1 MTEKF
6 LYYIWQ
12 FQYFNKQNL
21 QTLEGESLNILRIG
35 LQNTD
40 AGADFQQA
48 QIEINAKL
56 WAGSIEIHITNTDWN
71 IHKHHINKQYNNVIL
86 HVVWTQE
93 TNKIAY
99 REDGSVI
106 PTLVLSDRVS
116 PLLIDKY
123 SQFINQKQLIPCQS
137 YFKDIDKLKILS
149 MLDNVLVQRLQRKA
163 QIITDLLAENTGDW
177 EETTY
182 QILSQSFGFKVNSEA
197 FLALAKSLPIKI
209 LLKHAHDLLDIEA
222 LVFGQSGL
230 LTAMENANK
239 EVDEYSKELIKRYI
253 YLKYKYNLTSLEA
266 ERWKFLRMRPTNFP
280 TIRLAQFS
288 MLIHQILQ
296 AQQNFFTNFIYA
308 NTAKELQKILEIS
321 ASDYWHMH
329 YNFSKISTKKIGNL
343 GVDSVNILIINTIAP
358 LLTAY
363 SLQKDND
370 IYIEK
375 AIKILEQLPAETNKI
390 TELWEDV
397 GLITKNAFDAQ
408 ASIELYNEFCTKK
421 RCLSCRI
428 GICIIA

>member
-1 MTEKF
+1 MTELF

-21 QTLEGESLNILRIG
+21 QTVAGETLNILRTG

-48 QIEINAKL
+48 QVEIHGKF
-56 WAGSIEIHITNTDWN
+56 WAGSIEIHLTNADWN
-71 IHKHHINKQYNNVIL
+71 LHKHHTNKQYNNVIL
-86 HVVWTQE
+86 HVVWNHE

-99 REDGSVI
+99 REDGSMI

-116 PLLIDKY
+116 PLLLDKY
-123 SQFINQKQLIPCQS
+123 AQFISQKQLIPCQN
-137 YFKDIDKLKILS
+137 YFKDVDKLKILS

-163 QIITDLLAENTGDW
+163 QIITDLLTENTGNW

-182 QILSQSFGFKVNSEA
+182 QILAQSFGFKVNSEA
-197 FLALAKSLPIKI
+197 FLALAKSLPFKI
-209 LLKHAHDLLDIEA
+209 LTKHGDDLLDIEA

-230 LTAMENANK
+230 LTDLEIG
-239 EVDEYSKELIKRYI
+239 DEYSKELTKRYF
-253 YLKYKYNLTSLEA
+253 YLKYKYNLTPLEA
-266 ERWKFLRMRPTNFP
+266 QRWKFLRMRPANFP

-288 MLIHQILQ
+288 MLIHSVMQV
-296 AQQNFFTNFIYA
+296 QQSFFTSFIHT
-308 NTAKELQKILEIS
+308 NTAKELQKILQIS
-321 ASDYWHMH
+321 ASDYWHAH
-329 YNFSKISTKKIGNL
+329 YNFSKVSTRKMGNL
-343 GVDSVNILIINTIAP
+343 GIDGVNILIINTIAP

-370 IYIEK
+370 VYIEK
-375 AIKILEQLPAETNKI
+375 AIKILEQLPAESNKI

-397 GLITKNAFDAQ
+397 GLSTKNAFDAQ
-408 ASIELYNEFCTKK
+408 ASIELYNEFCAKK